1 MFVET
6 FNETTTRPM
15 IFVIEKFVTTM
26 REKLYIYI
34 YISIFCY
41 FCHIPK
47 FLNQLLKLCERFGVG
62 QYQSFYSQTHSI

>member
-34 YISIFCY
+34 YIY
-41 FCHIPK
+41 
-47 FLNQLLKLCERFGVG
+47 LLLLL
-62 QYQSFYSQTHSI
+62 SYSEISQPVA